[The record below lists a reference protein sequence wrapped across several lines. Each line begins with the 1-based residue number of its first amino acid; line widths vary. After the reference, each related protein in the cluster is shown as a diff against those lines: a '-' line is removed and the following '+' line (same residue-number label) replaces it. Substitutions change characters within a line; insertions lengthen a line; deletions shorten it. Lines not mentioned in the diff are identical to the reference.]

1 MEFRQKGLEK
11 EIQDLNK
18 TEVQIKLSLDTI
30 RYDSNN
36 EMDRLLNLRKQAA
49 EQETL
54 NFQSMDKKY
63 AKITKANGDQTYDL
77 LSHNAIRLLAYYLL
91 ILSIRTL
98 KNGCYTLNYTNQNS
112 LPYNSCNNNYQDRL
126 NVDI

>member
-1 MEFRQKGLEK
+1 LEFRQKGLEK

-18 TEVQIKLSLDTI
+18 TEAQVRLSLDTI

-63 AKITKANGDQTYDL
+63 SKITKANGDQT
-77 LSHNAIRLLAYYLL
+77 
-91 ILSIRTL
+91 
-98 KNGCYTLNYTNQNS
+98 
-112 LPYNSCNNNYQDRL
+112 
-126 NVDI
+126 

>member
-1 MEFRQKGLEK
+1 VSWNLDKKRLEK

-18 TEVQIKLSLDTI
+18 TEAQVRLSLGTI

-63 AKITKANGDQTYDL
+63 TKITKANGDQTYDL
-77 LSHNAIRLLAYYLL
+77 LSHNAIKL
-91 ILSIRTL
+91 LSILFTNFID
-98 KNGCYTLNYTNQNS
+98 KNSPERVLS
-112 LPYNSCNNNYQDRL
+112 L
-126 NVDI
+126 